1 MDFPHLSIPEID
13 ILVFEVQ
20 ALGFARH
27 VGGAHHGE
35 GLAVALKIVFVYG
48 ETRAGAKI
56 GFVADPEARV
66 ETSANLLSIEELRL
80 NDVEALSTWRGQ
92 DERFGRGDI

>member
-13 ILVFEVQ
+13 IRVFEVQ

-27 VGGAHHGE
+27 ISGARHGE
-35 GLAVALKIVFVYG
+35 GLAVALKIVFVYA
-48 ETRAGAKI
+48 ETRARAKI

-66 ETSANLLSIEELRL
+66 VTSANLLSIEELRL
-80 NDVEALSTWRGQ
+80 NDVQAFSTGRGQ